1 MLRGKPIG
9 QAGPSELGMAKVP
22 LDLPGF
28 INALAPNGRMHF
40 VAVKF
45 VPIIGE

>member
-1 MLRGKPIG
+1 
-9 QAGPSELGMAKVP
+9 MAKVS
-22 LDLPGF
+22 LALPTF
-28 INALAPNGRMHF
+28 INALAPNGRMRF